1 MIYSEWFYIVKRF
14 SRSAGCCRRG
24 DRTVFLLEYLEGD
37 GGVLDGYDHPAV
49 VKVKDVMLLLKNL
62 VWSNTKASRAPLP
75 DGEKQRVF
83 LRVLLSRQ
91 TTDRSSVQRERRREW
106 EMRVRQEDV
115 MYLSPRLPAV
125 WSDVHLLLIL
135 HQLGA
140 KVTWRKEEDRK
151 LLPILSICLKRHL
164 I

>member
-1 MIYSEWFYIVKRF
+1 MIYSEWFHVVKRF
-14 SRSAGCCRRG
+14 SSSVGCCWRG

-37 GGVLDGYDHPAV
+37 GGVLDGYDDPAV

-62 VWSNTKASRAPLP
+62 VWSNTKVSRVPFP
-75 DGEKQRVF
+75 DRVKQSVF
-83 LRVLLSRQ
+83 SKCCWADRRQ
-91 TTDRSSVQRERRREW
+91 IDLQCRGERRREW
-106 EMRVRQEDV
+106 ETRVRQEDV

>member
-1 MIYSEWFYIVKRF
+1 MIYSEWFYVVKRF
-14 SRSAGCCRRG
+14 SSSAGRCWRG

-37 GGVLDGYDHPAV
+37 GGVLDGYDDSAV

-62 VWSNTKASRAPLP
+62 VWSNTKVSRVPFQTVKSRAFS
-75 DGEKQRVF
+75 Q
-83 LRVLLSRQ
+83 VLLSRQ

-106 EMRVRQEDV
+106 ETRVRQEDV
-115 MYLSPRLPAV
+115 MYLSPRLAAV
-125 WSDVHLLLIL
+125 GSDVHLLLIL

-140 KVTWRKEEDRK
+140 KVTWRKEEDHK